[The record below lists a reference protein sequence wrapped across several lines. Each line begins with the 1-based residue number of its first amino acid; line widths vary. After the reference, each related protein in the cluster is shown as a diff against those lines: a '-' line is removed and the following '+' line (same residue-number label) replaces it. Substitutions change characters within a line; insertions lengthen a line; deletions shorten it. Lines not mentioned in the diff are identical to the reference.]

1 MLVEVDYIA
10 LGRRISQCRH
20 TRGLTQEALAERAGI
35 SAKFVGNIERG
46 VGTPSVNTIVSLS
59 AALDCSLDDLLT
71 PSVARRVDDDAPHA
85 LRDQDSI
92 FCRTLTDLLLD
103 ASSEESIALLEI
115 GPEYDLHLPA

>member
-10 LGRRISQCRH
+10 LGRRISQCRR
-20 TRGLTQEALAERAGI
+20 TLGLTQEALAERAGI
-35 SAKFVGNIERG
+35 IAKFVGNIERG
-46 VGTPSVNTIVSLS
+46 VGKPSVNTIVSLS

-71 PSVARRVDDDAPHA
+71 SSVARRVDDDAPHT

-115 GPEYDLHLPA
+115 GPGYDLHLPA